1 MQKVVTHHYE
11 TECQLKCTDNGRVV
25 TADVDYFKQ
34 KEYLTVL
41 IEGKVKLKLTY
52 TKFGEYVGSMSGLEF
67 ITDGPEFKFTS
78 SY

>member
-1 MQKVVTHHYE
+1 
-11 TECQLKCTDNGRVV
+11 V